1 MKSTHKTIEVQDHLV
16 SGEIFLIRFDSTG
29 NLGRTIV
36 RDDINLSDYYP
47 DDDYVSHQEQPKG
60 FKGVLYAAAQKIML
74 KFKLKV
80 LRSDSKQNKVLDIG
94 GGIGVFASFLKA
106 HGFDVSLTEP
116 NLKARQ
122 SAAKKGIKSYA
133 NIDDVPLKETY
144 SILTLW
150 HVLEHVSELDFTLQK
165 YSKLLKINGLLILAV
180 PNVASFDA
188 VHYGP
193 YWAAYDVP
201 RHLWHFK
208 PKGLVHKLED
218 HGFGLLKTYPLWF
231 DSFYISILSETYAKK
246 NFPFL
251 RGLFIGLYSNL
262 KALITKEY
270 SSKIF
275 VFQKLT

>member
-1 MKSTHKTIEVQDHLV
+1 MNSTHKTIQVQDHLV
-16 SGEIFLIRFDSTG
+16 SGEIFPIRFDSTG

-36 RDDINLSDYYP
+36 RDDLNLSDYYP

-60 FKGVLYAAAQKIML
+60 LKGILYAIAQKLML
-74 KFKLKV
+74 RYKLKV
-80 LRSDSKQNKVLDIG
+80 FLKHSRQKKLLDIG
-94 GGIGVFASFLKA
+94 GGIGVFAKFLKA
-106 HGFDVSLTEP
+106 KGYNVSLTEP

-122 SAAKKGIKSYA
+122 SAVKKGITSYA

-165 YSKLLKINGLLILAV
+165 YSKLLKTNGLLIVAV

-188 VHYGP
+188 VYYGP
-193 YWAAYDVP
+193 CWAAYDVP

-208 PKGLVHKLED
+208 PKGLVLKLED

-231 DSFYISILSETYAKK
+231 DSFYISILSETYAKR
-246 NFPFL
+246 NLPFL
-251 RGLFIGLYSNL
+251 RGLVIGLYSNL
-262 KALITKEY
+262 KALITKEN

>member
-1 MKSTHKTIEVQDHLV
+1 
-16 SGEIFLIRFDSTG
+16 
-29 NLGRTIV
+29 
-36 RDDINLSDYYP
+36 
-47 DDDYVSHQEQPKG
+47 
-60 FKGVLYAAAQKIML
+60 ML
-74 KFKLKV
+74 RYKLKV
-80 LRSDSKQNKVLDIG
+80 FLKHSKQKKLLDIG
-94 GGIGVFASFLKA
+94 GGIGVFAKFLKA
-106 HGFDVSLTEP
+106 KGYNVSLTEP

-122 SAAKKGIKSYA
+122 SAVKKGITSYA

-165 YSKLLKINGLLILAV
+165 YSKLLKTNGLLIVAV

-188 VHYGP
+188 VYYGP
-193 YWAAYDVP
+193 CWAAYDVP

-208 PKGLVHKLED
+208 PKGLVLKLED

-231 DSFYISILSETYAKK
+231 DSFYISILSETYAKR
-246 NFPFL
+246 NLPFL
-251 RGLFIGLYSNL
+251 RGLVIGLYSNL
-262 KALITKEY
+262 KALITKEN